1 MNGSDADAATHRGGK
16 EAAGLELLQRHGAG
30 VSPEEED
37 EGHQGDVRHVAAGL
51 AHQLT
56 SVPQAVVLAQGLPAG
71 AVRQLLRWKGA
82 RERTRVSCK
91 SNKN

>member
-56 SVPQAVVLAQGLPAG
+56 SVQQAVVLAQGLPAG
-71 AVRQLLRWKGA
+71 GVRRLLGCKGGMQ
-82 RERTRVSCK
+82 RTRVSCK